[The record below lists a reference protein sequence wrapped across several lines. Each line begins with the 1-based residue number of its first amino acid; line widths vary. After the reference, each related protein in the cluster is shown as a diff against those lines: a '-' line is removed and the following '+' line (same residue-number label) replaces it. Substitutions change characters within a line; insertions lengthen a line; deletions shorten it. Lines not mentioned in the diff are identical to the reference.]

1 MVRIHPDRPAAKA
14 AFEYRG
20 RADESRSRKPR
31 WQCKMGVK
39 PSYILAGWEIRESE
53 ALNLNG
59 NAIEICVH

>member
-31 WQCKMGVK
+31 WQCKIGVK
-39 PSYILAGWEIRESE
+39 PSYIPAG
-53 ALNLNG
+53 NLNG